1 MHTWNNQALR
11 GYDKCVKYVPK
22 RCCGVIIGAV
32 ISWRIYNMQKK
43 TSNKQDE
50 TFRLINTLEKSH
62 DKVLKSMQQVQ
73 KYQEKLLNVIVSLDK
88 KINP

>member
-1 MHTWNNQALR
+1 
-11 GYDKCVKYVPK
+11 
-22 RCCGVIIGAV
+22 
-32 ISWRIYNMQKK
+32 
-43 TSNKQDE
+43 
-50 TFRLINTLEKSH
+50 LEKSH